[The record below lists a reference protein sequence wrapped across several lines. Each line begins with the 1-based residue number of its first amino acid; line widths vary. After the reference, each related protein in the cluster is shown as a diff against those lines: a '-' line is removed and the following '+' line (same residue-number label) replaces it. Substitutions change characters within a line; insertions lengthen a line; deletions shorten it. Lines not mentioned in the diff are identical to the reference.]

1 MTLDDLKQ
9 QLTIH
14 EGLELMPY
22 KCTAGKL
29 TIGVGRNIEDRGIT
43 HDEAMYLLENDIM
56 LYSKELQTA
65 FPVVDELDDVRRMTL
80 INMAFNLGISKLSM
94 FKNMWA
100 AIESKKWDE
109 AAAQMLDSK
118 WSRDVGK
125 RSFELA
131 EQMRTGE
138 YRG

>member
-22 KCTAGKL
+22 ECTAGKL